1 MEAGTRLGPYE
12 IVSRLGAGGMGEVW
26 KAHDTRL
33 GRFVAVKV
41 LTGSNEPEA
50 RRRLVREAQIASKLT
65 HPNIATLHDV
75 GTERDVD
82 YLVMELLQG
91 ETLLDRLAKGPLPP
105 PEAFRVGHEI
115 ATALAHAHSLGF
127 VHRDLKPSNIFL
139 TASGTKLLD
148 FGLARSAPSAAGTD
162 ASGLETASAL
172 TTPGTVLGTAGYMSP
187 EQVRGAPA
195 DSRSD
200 VFSFGAVLYEALSGR
215 RAFAGDT
222 AVESLHAILRAEPP
236 PLDTRGGASGLAPLL
251 GRCLAKDPADR
262 FPSGVELAA
271 ALRTAADDTSGP
283 PGLRTPTRRFPVGRF
298 RKIAI
303 TVAGLALAL
312 VVGLVYR
319 RAGVRQRL
327 DSLAI
332 LPFANATGDPALAY
346 LSDGLAENLIQTLAR
361 APNLRVMAMSS
372 VARFRGVADPLAVGR
387 ELGVGGVL
395 TGSVRSL
402 GGTLS
407 VSAALVDAADGR
419 QLWGETFERTGG
431 RIPALQSEIAGE
443 IVRALRLR
451 LSGEDY
457 RRLAKAPTGNREA
470 YLAYLKGRHFWAKR
484 TEADLQKAIDL
495 FRSALDQDAAY
506 APAWAGIAAAWD
518 VYAYSGYRPPF
529 EAFPRAKDA
538 ARKALEIDP
547 ENAEALAVLAHVTML
562 ADEDFDEAEKLFRRS
577 LAIDPN
583 NADARH
589 WYAHLLSQR
598 GRSDE
603 SFEQAKKLLDLEPLS
618 LLANIHLAEELAFQK
633 KWPEMVEQIRKT
645 IDLDPSAPST
655 RHQAGHML
663 LSAGKVPE
671 AIAEYE
677 SARRLDP
684 GSPTI
689 QLALA
694 SALVQSGRA
703 AEAEVLFAGNFAIR
717 RERFVSPVL
726 LAAVAA
732 QLGKKDEAFLLLG
745 EAVRAG
751 QRARQ
756 RVAADSRFESL
767 RDDPRLEAIP
777 RAAPAP

>member
-1 MEAGTRLGPYE
+1 
-12 IVSRLGAGGMGEVW
+12 
-26 KAHDTRL
+26 
-33 GRFVAVKV
+33 
-41 LTGSNEPEA
+41 
-50 RRRLVREAQIASKLT
+50 
-65 HPNIATLHDV
+65 
-75 GTERDVD
+75 
-82 YLVMELLQG
+82 
-91 ETLLDRLAKGPLPP
+91 
-105 PEAFRVGHEI
+105 
-115 ATALAHAHSLGF
+115 
-127 VHRDLKPSNIFL
+127 
-139 TASGTKLLD
+139 
-148 FGLARSAPSAAGTD
+148 
-162 ASGLETASAL
+162 
-172 TTPGTVLGTAGYMSP
+172 MSP

-200 VFSFGAVLYEALSGR
+200 VFSFGAVLYEILSGR
-215 RAFAGDT
+215 RAFPGDT
-222 AVESLHAILRAEPP
+222 AVESLHAILKAEPP
-236 PLDTRGGASGLAPLL
+236 PVDTTGGSAALAPIL
-251 GRCLAKDPADR
+251 GRCLAKNPAGR
-262 FPSGVELAA
+262 FPSGVELLA
-271 ALRTAADDTSGP
+271 ALRSVPDDASSRP
-283 PGLRTPTRRFPVGRF
+283 DLHSRARRLPAGRS
-298 RKIAI
+298 RMIAI
-303 TVAGLALAL
+303 SVAGLALAL
-312 VVGLVYR
+312 AIGLVYR

-327 DSLAI
+327 DSIAI
-332 LPFANATGDPALAY
+332 LPFTNATGDATLGY
-346 LSDGLAENLIQTLAR
+346 LSYGLAESLIQTLAR
-361 APNLRVMAMSS
+361 APSLRVMAMSS
-372 VARFRGVADPLAVGR
+372 VARFREAPDPRSVGR
-387 ELGVGGVL
+387 ELGVGGVV
-395 TGSVRSL
+395 TGTVRSF
-402 GGTLS
+402 GDTLS
-407 VSAALVDAADGR
+407 VSVALVDAADGR

-431 RIPALQSEIAGE
+431 RIPALQSDIAGE

-451 LSGEDY
+451 LSKDDY

-495 FRSALDQDAAY
+495 FRSALDHDASY

-547 ENAEALAVLAHVTML
+547 ENAEALAVLAHVTFL
-562 ADEDFDEAEKLFRRS
+562 ADENFDEAEALFRKS

-603 SFEQAKKLLDLEPLS
+603 SFEQAKKLLNLEPLS
-618 LLANIHLAEELAFQK
+618 LLANIHFAEELADQK

-655 RHQAGHML
+655 HHQAGNML
-663 LSAGKVPE
+663 LRAGKVSE

-703 AEAEVLFAGNFAIR
+703 AEAAVLYAGNFALR

-732 QLGKKDEAFLLLG
+732 QLGKRDEAFLLLG

-751 QRARQ
+751 QPARQ

-767 RDDPRLEAIP
+767 RNDPRLEAIP
-777 RAAPAP
+777 RAAHAP